1 MNNTVHIAYNILT
14 DNAAIAARYLK
25 GRACQRLAGLCIN
38 LFDEQAGFLGVLD
51 GKRVGFALFQRNCA
65 RILIQNIAARSG
77 NLGYDV
83 IRRVKAL
90 NECGTVLAGCNV
102 LADHI
107 TVRAC
112 QLKDCTGQRLL
123 GFGVDLGDGQSWLL
137 GVLNSERSVLVGG
150 MLDLVRLVVQNVLFQ
165 GRNFLHLVSA
175 CRSLFDGDFTILIGG
190 VVTEQSC
197 ITPNLKLYTR
207 QRLLGLAVNLDYLK
221 LFLLCVVND
230 NVHIAV
236 RRMLDGDRFL
246 IQHIPGKSM
255 IFLEGVCAAV
265 RVGDREL
272 AIRAGG
278 KVANA
283 LTVLEALENNTLQ
296 RFTSILVNFSD
307 RNVLFHDVGDHEKC
321 GIFAV
326 VFDGEYL
333 FIQHIL
339 RVGNDLLCLIGTR
352 LGIRQPDTAISAGGV
367 IAEQLAVLVDGES
380 DAFNRLVSFTVDFQ
394 NTEMLLDG
402 IGKGKGRDFGLI
414 LYQFDRLIRCIHVV
428 MFGIAAGFLNTV
440 STRLEIFNHR
450 FAVLVGRYG
459 RKVSIVVVHIKLPAG
474 QRNLGFLVDFHN
486 TDR

>member
-90 NECGTVLAGCNV
+90 NECGTVLAGRDV
-102 LADHI
+102 LTNNIAVG
-107 TVRAC
+107 TG
-112 QLKDCTGQRLL
+112 QLEHSTRQRLL
-123 GFGVDLGDGQSWLL
+123 RFCVDLGDGQSRLL

-175 CRSLFDGDFTILIGG
+175 CRSLFDGDFTILIGS

-207 QRLLGLAVNLDYLK
+207 QRLLGLAVHLNDLE
-221 LFLLCVVND
+221 LLLYGVVHYEIN
-230 NVHIAV
+230 ISV

-246 IQHIPGKSM
+246 IQHIPGESM

-265 RVGDREL
+265 CVGDREL

-278 KVANA
+278 KVADA
-283 LTVLEALENNTLQ
+283 LAVLKALENNALQ
-296 RFTSILVNFSD
+296 RFTGILVNLGD
-307 RNVLFHDVGDHEKC
+307 GNVLFHDVGDHEKC

-326 VFDGEYL
+326 VFDGEHL
-333 FIQHIL
+333 FIEDIF
-339 RVGNDLLCLIGTR
+339 RIGNDLLCLISTR
-352 LGIRQPDTAISAGGV
+352 LGIRQPDTAIRAGGV

-380 DAFNRLVSFTVDFQ
+380 NAFNRLVSFTVDFQ
-394 NTEMLLDG
+394 NAEMLLNSV
-402 IGKGKGRDFGLI
+402 GKGEGRDFSLI
-414 LYQFDRLIRCIHVV
+414 LYQLNRLLTGIHVV
-428 MFGIAAGFLNTV
+428 MLGIAAGFLNAV
-440 STRLEIFNHR
+440 STRLEVFNHC
-450 FAVLVGRYG
+450 FAVLVGRY
-459 RKVSIVVVHIKLPAG
+459 RSQMRIIVINIKLPAG

-486 TDR
+486 TDG